1 MSCSFCNSN
10 LLGFSCK
17 IWWILMKKTNK
28 IRVTAFSSLLVVFIM
43 VAAAYAAVP
52 LYKLFCQVTGFA
64 GTTQKAEFLPNV
76 VSDRIIRVQ
85 FDANVGKGLSWNF
98 YPVQREVSV
107 KVGEE
112 GIAFYTAKNLSDKPI
127 KGSAV
132 FNVTPSKAGYY
143 FSKID
148 CFCFQE
154 QTLAP
159 GEEVKM
165 PVTFFID
172 PEIIEESDM
181 NDLKIITLSYTFFE
195 QNENNEDI
203 QQDSS
208 VDSLNN
214 MLLKSSVLSLKEL
227 DNG

>member
-1 MSCSFCNSN
+1 MN
-10 LLGFSCK
+10 K
-17 IWWILMKKTNK
+17 ANK
-28 IRVTAFSSLLVVFIM
+28 IRITAFSSLLIVFLM
-43 VAAAYAAVP
+43 VASAYAAVP

-64 GTTQKAEFLPNV
+64 GTTQKAEFLPDK

-85 FDANVGKGLSWNF
+85 FDANVGKGLSWHF
-98 YPVQREVSV
+98 YPAQREVSI

-112 GIAFYTAKNLSDKPI
+112 GIAFYTAKNIGDKPI

-165 PVTFFID
+165 PVTFFIN
-172 PEIIEESDM
+172 PEIMEESDM

-203 QQDSS
+203 KQDST
-208 VDSLNN
+208 VDLLNN
-214 MLLKSSVLSLKEL
+214 MLLKSLVLRIKEL
-227 DNG
+227 NNG